1 MDDDEPIRDTICM
14 VLEDIG
20 FVYQQAANGEDALR
34 ILRTSADRFVVLLD
48 LLMPHMTG
56 KDVLD
61 AVEADRSLI
70 GQHAFILMTA
80 EGKTLPLAM
89 VQTLQRMDVPVIA
102 KPFDIDRL
110 VAAVMRAVDR
120 LVGDRGTDP
129 VGRVRR

>member
-61 AVEADRSLI
+61 AVEADRSLM

>member
-34 ILRTSADRFVVLLD
+34 ILRTSAGRFVVLLD

-61 AVEADRSLI
+61 AVEADRSLM

>member
-80 EGKTLPLAM
+80 EGKTLPLAV

>member
-1 MDDDEPIRDTICM
+1 M
-14 VLEDIG
+14 VKMRCA
-20 FVYQQAANGEDALR
+20 Y
-34 ILRTSADRFVVLLD
+34 LRTSADRFVVLLD

-61 AVEADRSLI
+61 AVEADRSLM